1 MDFNTKKIHGFCLR
15 KITFLLLSFMFLA
28 SFIIMG
34 RINQETAYAGGLR
47 YVDEA
52 SPDSGVYYD
61 PNATKDEVDED
72 IAKRYYAANPTGV
85 TDTRTGIY
93 ASGGTSSSKEAD
105 GTSGEDP
112 GWLEKQMIK
121 LFKLPGNILLKMEES
136 WGMSLDSIVF
146 GRIVQPG
153 TNFFQFELVT
163 NNPYGMTGAHMY
175 NIFRLICMMLV
186 WCIFIGQIT
195 KALIFNNSSKA
206 REEMKASF
214 SKMLYITLG
223 LYLMPYALD
232 IMFYVRD
239 VVLYLLHELSS
250 SMSMTGVSGGTAGGI
265 VSVFKTLAD
274 KSWIWAMI
282 YTGSTVL
289 SLYFAYVYVGV
300 ALGMTIYFLM
310 FPLVCVMSYSDK
322 NVLNNWLKNVLSAV
336 LVPVIDS
343 ILLIIPVQVYN
354 GVYELG
360 KPILAGILALMIC
373 VGVIPTRRVVGQL
386 LGLNMGGIGAMAGAA
401 MGALALAHG
410 ARGLLR
416 GGANAIGHFRSAKE
430 AKDEASMYEELGK
443 AEKEVGQNYAN
454 ALAFGSGTNNPAFA
468 FAQGLGDGGE
478 FSGINT
484 DGSDKNISGN
494 SFASGGF
501 STGSGGLNGGFSKDS
516 KMKNL
521 FADAFVSPSLRA
533 SVNEN
538 KEALEAAKN
547 MPDTDPNKVIAMD
560 AARSQ
565 LSESNEALEN
575 MNTYKAVN
583 TYNGASAEE
592 AFANKRQEILEKRM
606 NMDNYNSPMFEGMSY
621 ARKAELARKRA
632 RKELIKGVTST
643 AGMAVGTGYGFA
655 ASTFLSPSS
664 TVYAMA
670 AGSMA
675 GGAIG
680 NAAGS
685 AINYASYNTTP
696 GRMVSSG
703 VTAGVAAARTGGA
716 YTRHYMGNSPLVKTV
731 REPFYAAA
739 DISKDMVSRADN
751 YSAQMHM
758 VRQDLKNTPDNS
770 GPNSF
775 NGLV

>member
-1 MDFNTKKIHGFCLR
+1 
-15 KITFLLLSFMFLA
+15 
-28 SFIIMG
+28 
-34 RINQETAYAGGLR
+34 
-47 YVDEA
+47 
-52 SPDSGVYYD
+52 
-61 PNATKDEVDED
+61 
-72 IAKRYYAANPTGV
+72 
-85 TDTRTGIY
+85 
-93 ASGGTSSSKEAD
+93 
-105 GTSGEDP
+105 
-112 GWLEKQMIK
+112 
-121 LFKLPGNILLKMEES
+121 
-136 WGMSLDSIVF
+136 
-146 GRIVQPG
+146 
-153 TNFFQFELVT
+153 
-163 NNPYGMTGAHMY
+163 
-175 NIFRLICMMLV
+175 
-186 WCIFIGQIT
+186 
-195 KALIFNNSSKA
+195 
-206 REEMKASF
+206 
-214 SKMLYITLG
+214 
-223 LYLMPYALD
+223 
-232 IMFYVRD
+232 
-239 VVLYLLHELSS
+239 
-250 SMSMTGVSGGTAGGI
+250 
-265 VSVFKTLAD
+265 
-274 KSWIWAMI
+274 
-282 YTGSTVL
+282 
-289 SLYFAYVYVGV
+289 
-300 ALGMTIYFLM
+300 M

-501 STGSGGLNGGFSKDS
+501 STGSGGLNGGFSKNS